1 MWNVDEDIRQN
12 LVSEPSPPSC
22 PAGLLYVPSGIR
34 DRLLAWAHTTPMS
47 GHPGIA
53 GTLPGLQPKYWWQT
67 MAQDVRRYVSSCSI
81 CAQSKSPRHLPYGKL
96 HPLPVP
102 QRPWTHI
109 GIDFVTDLPLS
120 HGCTT
125 IRVIVDRFSK
135 ACKFLPLPGL
145 PTAIQT
151 AETLFTHVF
160 RNYGIPEDIVSD
172 RGTQFTS
179 RVWQAFMERLGVS
192 VSLTSG
198 YHPQSNGQTE
208 RTNQELG
215 QFLRSYCMDRPGEW
229 ADVIPWAEYAQN
241 SLRHAS
247 TRLMSFQC
255 VLGYQPALAP

>member
-1 MWNVDEDIRQN
+1 METWRHWLEGSKHPFLVLTDHRNLEYLTTARRLNPRQARWAIFFVRFDFVLSYRPGTKNTKADALSHMYETEDEPREEASVISPNRVLALIMWNVDEDIRQN

-102 QRPWTHI
+102 QRSWTHI
-109 GIDFVTDLPLS
+109 GVDFVTDLPLS

-125 IRVIVDRFSK
+125 IMVIVDRFLK
-135 ACKFLPLPGL
+135 ACKFLSLP
-145 PTAIQT
+145 
-151 AETLFTHVF
+151 
-160 RNYGIPEDIVSD
+160 
-172 RGTQFTS
+172 
-179 RVWQAFMERLGVS
+179 
-192 VSLTSG
+192 
-198 YHPQSNGQTE
+198 
-208 RTNQELG
+208 
-215 QFLRSYCMDRPGEW
+215 
-229 ADVIPWAEYAQN
+229 
-241 SLRHAS
+241 
-247 TRLMSFQC
+247 
-255 VLGYQPALAP
+255 